1 MEEEQEKNKSEKWI
15 DGAENLIET
24 YRDLITIRIVGHASL
39 GASFGILGIITLLII
54 LCIMLFLGLG
64 AAWWVGEAMNNRIAG
79 FFIVGGAYL
88 VLLTT
93 LLLMARK
100 IIIPAIRNI
109 IIKNIYDED

>member
-1 MEEEQEKNKSEKWI
+1 MEEEKSNTETWI
-15 DGAENLIET
+15 DGAENFIET
-24 YRDLITIRIVGHASL
+24 YRDLMTVRIVSHASN
-39 GASFGILGIITLLII
+39 GASFGILGIITLLLL

-64 AAWWVGEAMNNRIAG
+64 AAWWVGEVLANRMVG

-100 IIIPAIRNI
+100 VIIPAIRNI